1 MRSCYEQIG
10 GVKHSSAFVSGWIL
24 VDSDSSN
31 AIYWV
36 TKHHYKSQEVGF
48 HHTQGMPTK
57 RWTTWKNRVWVE
69 MLCIKGNPVFV
80 QSCCS
85 ATPLFW
91 SG

>member
-48 HHTQGMPTK
+48 HHTLLRHANEEVDYLEKQGMGRDVMYK
-57 RWTTWKNRVWVE
+57 R
-69 MLCIKGNPVFV
+69 
-80 QSCCS
+80 
-85 ATPLFW
+85 
-91 SG
+91 